1 MSLRRSARVATTST
15 VLPVDAKATNGVA
28 KYTKVAKPAAAPK
41 KRKAKATAPVSQDES
56 NATSDE
62 ANDTV
67 PSLPA
72 TPLPKKRKAKATDE
86 SPIKPPP
93 FTPTPAGVGII
104 ASSTKESG
112 HPLESLVTLQPRPAE
127 PHATNAPVS
136 DPNSSNVV
144 TFSSPVK
151 PEDSS
156 PVKRRKAKEALP
168 PDMGS
173 LKSPSRNID
182 TLLRE
187 AEDYLISVDPKL
199 KGLIEKHKC
208 KMFSPEGLR
217 EVVDP
222 FTALASSIMGQQVR
236 QSLIQHY
243 HKFEAD
249 VSQVNRRQIIY
260 IRFEHAN
267 RSRWAMYTDAI

>member
-1 MSLRRSARVATTST
+1 LTNNTLRDYNRHFSMSLRRSARVATTSIAVPPDT
-15 VLPVDAKATNGVA
+15 KATNGVA

-41 KRKAKATAPVSQDES
+41 KRKAKATEPVLQDEP
-56 NATSDE
+56 NGTADE
-62 ANDTV
+62 AKDTV

-72 TPLPKKRKAKATDE
+72 TPLPKKRKGKASEE
-86 SPIKPPP
+86 SPIKAPP

-104 ASSTKESG
+104 ASSTNESG

-127 PHATNAPVS
+127 PHATNAPLS
-136 DPNSSNVV
+136 DPNSADVV
-144 TFSSPVK
+144 TFSSPIK
-151 PEDSS
+151 PSDPS
-156 PVKRRKAKEALP
+156 PVKRRKAKQALP

-182 TLLRE
+182 TLLQE

-236 QSLIQHY
+236 LASNFRDSMDKKVTEDDGQLM
-243 HKFEAD
+243 
-249 VSQVNRRQIIY
+249 R
-260 IRFEHAN
+260 
-267 RSRWAMYTDAI
+267 